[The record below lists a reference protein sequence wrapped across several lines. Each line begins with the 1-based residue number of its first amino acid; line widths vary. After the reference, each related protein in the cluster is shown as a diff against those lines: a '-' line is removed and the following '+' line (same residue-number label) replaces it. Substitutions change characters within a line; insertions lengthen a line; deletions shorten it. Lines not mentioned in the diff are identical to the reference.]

1 MKIKILH
8 ISIFLLGL
16 IILCAPTCE
25 DPGRD
30 AEDEY
35 VKDEISQTDKENVLQ
50 IRDEI
55 MYSIR
60 EEFKTEHLTDINRE
74 AFEERAKEKI
84 IDFADYLSIYST
96 KAYDTLFR
104 QQARQMMVN
113 LFINHD
119 ALITISMSGQDILK
133 ANTLETLIH
142 DIYTNEFNLVELK
155 IINPEI
161 YELLHTE
168 ETAKYVGK
176 IKFSHELLG
185 ISSDDTLLLD
195 SGTNQIDIITVKI
208 NKTFGNDSIRIWEVL
223 LGDMR

>member
-1 MKIKILH
+1 M
-8 ISIFLLGL
+8 LGL
-16 IILCAPTCE
+16 IILCSPTCE
-25 DPGRD
+25 DPGRVG
-30 AEDEY
+30 EPEY
-35 VKDEISQTDKENVLQ
+35 VKDEISQTDKEYVLQ

-60 EEFKTEHLTDINRE
+60 EEFKAEHLTGINRE
-74 AFEERAKEKI
+74 AFEERAKEKL
-84 IDFADYLSIYST
+84 IDFADYLGVFST

-119 ALITISMSGQDILK
+119 ALISISMSGMNVSK
-133 ANTLETLIH
+133 TNTLETLIH
-142 DIYTNEFNLVELK
+142 DISTSEFNSVKLR

-161 YELLHTE
+161 FELLHTE

-195 SGTNQIDIITVKI
+195 SGINQIDIIAAKFY
-208 NKTFGNDSIRIWEVL
+208 NTFGNDSIRIWEVL
-223 LGDMR
+223 LGDIR